1 VVTFKCR
8 ESYGMSSAS
17 ATSAARNGK
26 PQGVGLQD
34 LVQMREIVSKCV
46 ALVIV
51 LPSLILAGFLQM
63 FPAQPSPPNQA

>member
-1 VVTFKCR
+1 
-8 ESYGMSSAS
+8 MSSAS

-34 LVQMREIVSKCV
+34 LVKMREISSKCV